1 MTAWKCYGVARH
13 EPMAKFC
20 SGFIHIQR
28 GTELVRWI
36 GKVHPS
42 TMSTEPS
49 IPSTPSSPAA
59 PSAPQWRPAVAAMA
73 RSTSR
78 LTVEKVCGALS
89 SGVRRRALRRLL
101 EVQQPMSV
109 SQLASKERLSPDA
122 MSRHLQIMEKAGV
135 LASHS
140 GVDRRCSCYF
150 LPMEFQQE
158 AGWIDFGVV
167 KVRREEI

>member
-1 MTAWKCYGVARH
+1 
-13 EPMAKFC
+13 
-20 SGFIHIQR
+20 
-28 GTELVRWI
+28 
-36 GKVHPS
+36 
-42 TMSTEPS
+42 MSTEPL
-49 IPSTPSSPAA
+49 PPASPATPATSAA
-59 PSAPQWRPAVAAMA
+59 PVAPQWRPAVAAMA
-73 RSTSR
+73 RATTR
-78 LTVEKVCGALS
+78 RTAAGVCDALS
-89 SGVRRRALRRLL
+89 SPIRLRALRRLV

-150 LPMEFQQE
+150 VPMEFQQE
-158 AGWIDFGVV
+158 AGWLDFGVV